1 MTNEKEIFSLLD
13 KLMSYINSLKDI
25 LASTLAAFGA
35 ELVFSWISF
44 TA

>member
-1 MTNEKEIFSLLD
+1 MKKRYLSLLD
-13 KLMSYINSLKDI
+13 ELMSYINSLKDI